1 MRLLLLLLSAAA
13 LHAQTPVKTA
23 AAAKGDI
30 HRWISI
36 PGSLK
41 PNQQATLYSKI
52 AGYLGTINADIG
64 DKVTAGAVLATIE
77 VPELAADL
85 KRQEAEAKLAA
96 SDLARLTSA
105 RKKSPDLVVAQDIDK
120 AQAAV
125 DAANANAERT
135 RAMIGYAKLTAP
147 FAGTVT
153 ARMVDAGAFIPA
165 ATTAQSTALLT
176 IMDTATLRAHV
187 AVPEVESVFIK
198 NDLPVRILPDA
209 MPGKI
214 FEAKVSRSSGA
225 LDETTRTLSV
235 EADLLNAG
243 DVLKP
248 GQFAAIK
255 IAVEK
260 HTGVLVVPVD
270 ALVMEKTNAFLF
282 RITDGK
288 AKKFPVTAGF
298 NDGAMVEIA
307 TGLQPGEKV
316 ILVGKLTL
324 TDGQPVTETAAP

>member
-1 MRLLLLLLSAAA
+1 M
-13 LHAQTPVKTA
+13 KTA

-36 PGSLK
+36 PGSLQ
-41 PNQQATLYSKI
+41 PNQKVTLYAKV
-52 AGYLGTINADIG
+52 AGYLGAINADIG

-125 DAANANAERT
+125 DAADAHAERT

-153 ARMVDAGAFIPA
+153 ARTVDAGTFIPA
-165 ATTAQSTALLT
+165 ATTQSTALLT
-176 IMDTATLRAHV
+176 LMDTATLRAR
-187 AVPEVESVFIK
+187 AGVPEMESGFIK

-225 LDETTRTLSV
+225 LDETTRTLLV
-235 EADLLNAG
+235 EADLLNPG
-243 DVLKP
+243 DALKP

-260 HTGVLVVPVD
+260 HTGVLVVPVE

-282 RITDGK
+282 RVADGK

-298 NDGAMVEIA
+298 NDGAQVEIT
-307 TGLQPGEKV
+307 TGLQTGEKV

-324 TDGQPVTETAAP
+324 TDGQPVTEAPTP